1 MTRIYSVVR
10 FVVRLAIFV
19 IVWRVALGILRRFF
33 KFPAPSFLSVFLDS
47 PLRRAIQ
54 PPAQVVDWARVEPGM
69 HVLELGPGPGTFTL
83 EIAGRVGDSGRVTAV
98 DISPAMIARLEAK
111 LEKAGAPNVTARV
124 AEAYELPL
132 PDSSVDRVFMVTV
145 LAEIPGR
152 EQALAEIQRVLKPDG
167 LLAVGEFIVD
177 PDFPLPQTVTGWCR
191 QSGFQLVDLNGNLVH
206 YVALFKKSSAA

>member
-47 PLRRAIQ
+47 PLRKAIQ